1 MGCSCR
7 TFREEP
13 FAASLLRKRSPHNN
27 ILRAS
32 PTREAN
38 LVRWREILRS
48 SSCAPISL
56 RRSMI
61 PVSERIC
68 RCARVMSSCAVIGD
82 TRAREW
88 SEYRNLT
95 TAHAME
101 PDGLAGDPQ
110 RELACDPYREL
121 DSLRIADDNEN
132 EWLRLRSTG
141 SKSCA
146 GSSLRIAVC
155 VVVLAARQSVP
166 VVFPRRE
173 FAVAGRRPDRLSL
186 AIAAGFIARCD
197 LAVGG
202 KRSKFRLH
210 FRGAPLDARLRR
222 VPRIAVVAA
231 GWRNECE
238 RLRNPPSTYARGN
251 FRRHVSRE

>member
-141 SKSCA
+141 LHRGIPASA
-146 GSSLRIAVC
+146 WVYGR
-155 VVVLAARQSVP
+155 P
-166 VVFPRRE
+166 
-173 FAVAGRRPDRLSL
+173 AGRHGP
-186 AIAAGFIARCD
+186 
-197 LAVGG
+197 
-202 KRSKFRLH
+202 
-210 FRGAPLDARLRR
+210 
-222 VPRIAVVAA
+222 
-231 GWRNECE
+231 GW
-238 RLRNPPSTYARGN
+238 LRNRAERARACWRSANRRDPSAY
-251 FRRHVSRE
+251 H

>member
-1 MGCSCR
+1 MPSGRCLFVVALPRRRPEVDGFVCAGRSVR
-7 TFREEP
+7 NLWRAQM
-13 FAASLLRKRSPHNN
+13 FAEWSPHNN

-110 RELACDPYREL
+110 VPKKVRPALCGHGPAP
-121 DSLRIADDNEN
+121 I
-132 EWLRLRSTG
+132 G
-141 SKSCA
+141 SWRAS
-146 GSSLRIAVC
+146 GQSSLAKQRLC
-155 VVVLAARQSVP
+155 FQAAR
-166 VVFPRRE
+166 RRRTPGQ
-173 FAVAGRRPDRLSL
+173 AS
-186 AIAAGFIARCD
+186 
-197 LAVGG
+197 
-202 KRSKFRLH
+202 
-210 FRGAPLDARLRR
+210 APQ
-222 VPRIAVVAA
+222 
-231 GWRNECE
+231 
-238 RLRNPPSTYARGN
+238 T
-251 FRRHVSRE
+251 